1 MTIAEQLVAAIGPR
15 RSAKEMAEAA
25 YECLKRLA
33 VEEGMPEDEV
43 LFRQPGEDRYFED
56 RSSYCVAWE
65 AGPYQWSYAASD
77 AISGAT
83 GIVVKAN
90 HSFDLCFA
98 PSND

>member
-15 RSAKEMAEAA
+15 RSAKEIAESV

-33 VEEGMPEDEV
+33 VEEGMSENEV
-43 LFRQPGEDRYFED
+43 IFRQPGEERYFED

-65 AGPYQWSYAASD
+65 AGPYQWSYAASI

-83 GIVVKAN
+83 GVVVKAQ
-90 HSFDLCFA
+90 HSFDLCFD